1 MQMTFRQTDSKRLA
15 HGLLVASMMA
25 ALVGASAAAR
35 AQETSGVQE
44 PETASLASP
53 TEATP
58 DAAATAGSARRG
70 RLLFLQCRSCHS
82 LDEGGMNKVG
92 PNLYGLFGSAAGK
105 VEGFVYS
112 QALVESG
119 IVWSPETLDAWLA
132 APSDLVPGNRMIF
145 TGIADPQDRADLI
158 AYLREATASED

>member
-1 MQMTFRQTDSKRLA
+1 MAMTCRQTDSKRLLR
-15 HGLLVASMMA
+15 GFLVAGMMTS
-25 ALVGASAAAR
+25 LIGCGSAAR
-35 AQETSGVQE
+35 AQETTGA
-44 PETASLASP
+44 PDTAPLASAR
-53 TEATP
+53 EAAP
-58 DAAATAGSARRG
+58 ESVATAGSARRG

-105 VEGFVYS
+105 VDGFVYS

-119 IVWSPETLDAWLA
+119 IVWSAETLDAWLA

-158 AYLREATASED
+158 AYLREATASEE